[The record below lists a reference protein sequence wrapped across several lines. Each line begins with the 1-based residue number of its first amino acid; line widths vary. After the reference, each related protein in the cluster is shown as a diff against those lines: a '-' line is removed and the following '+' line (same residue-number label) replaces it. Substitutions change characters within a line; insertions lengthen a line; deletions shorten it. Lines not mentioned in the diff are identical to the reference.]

1 MKQVQH
7 ILFGMF
13 LIVLPLTGC
22 DANSNEIPNPTPVE
36 GIISVLPQTGLKNA
50 QPTPST
56 KAVNDARLTY
66 TFEVWTSGSDSRCVL
81 HRTASGT
88 LSGGTSFEISLVPGT
103 YNLLFWADYG
113 TENYTTLNLHA
124 VKRKTTPYTAG
135 ENQDAF
141 ACALRNHEWNGGG
154 LSATLTRPLT
164 KLTIQNTK
172 PFSQA
177 LPVSVT
183 YDNLYTSYNV
193 LTGEAFDPQP
203 STVTTFQTTSGSTF
217 IGEDFLFV
225 PSAGEEQISLSI
237 TANNT
242 TQSLGT
248 LPLQTNYKTNI
259 TASFD

>member
-103 YNLLFWADYG
+103 YNLLFWP
-113 TENYTTLNLHA
+113 TTVL
-124 VKRKTTPYTAG
+124 KT
-135 ENQDAF
+135 
-141 ACALRNHEWNGGG
+141 
-154 LSATLTRPLT
+154 
-164 KLTIQNTK
+164 I
-172 PFSQA
+172 
-177 LPVSVT
+177 LP
-183 YDNLYTSYNV
+183 
-193 LTGEAFDPQP
+193 
-203 STVTTFQTTSGSTF
+203 
-217 IGEDFLFV
+217 
-225 PSAGEEQISLSI
+225 
-237 TANNT
+237 
-242 TQSLGT
+242 
-248 LPLQTNYKTNI
+248 
-259 TASFD
+259 